1 MMKKQRI
8 GAMVLAGMMLL
19 GLTGCGAATNK
30 AKAYSKYVELG
41 EYKGVEYTR
50 TVTEIGE
57 EQIQAQ
63 LDSFVSGLAEN
74 EEVKDRAVEDG
85 DIVNI
90 DFVGTMDGEAFDGG
104 TSEGYDLTIG
114 SGSFIDGFEQGL
126 IGHNIGEEVSLDLK
140 FPDPYENDPEKAGKE
155 VNFAV
160 TINSISVKTTPELT
174 DALVKENTDYDTIEA
189 YKDSIKENLEKQ
201 AESSADTQAET
212 DIFNKVLE
220 NCKITG
226 YDEDE
231 VKELVDAQF
240 EQFKQT
246 AESYEAYGY
255 TYEAILEANGYTS
268 EDELKEG
275 ITEYCKSYLD
285 QKMVLYCIARE
296 EGIKVTSD
304 ETDAMVKE
312 YMENYSIETEE
323 EVYDYFGDDY
333 FEYRVISDKVME
345 LLKKEAV
352 LVDSTEESSK
362 EDADSEDET
371 SEETTSEEEA
381 EK

>member
-1 MMKKQRI
+1 MKKRRI
-8 GAMVLAGMMLL
+8 GAVVLAGVMLL
-19 GLTGCGAATNK
+19 GLTGCGTGSSSK

-41 EYKGVEYTR
+41 EYKGIEYTR
-50 TVTEIGE
+50 EVAEVTDD
-57 EQIQAQ
+57 QIQSQ
-63 LDSFVSGLAEN
+63 LDSFVSGLTETT
-74 EEVKDRAVEDG
+74 EVKDRAVKNG
-85 DIVNI
+85 DVVNI
-90 DFVGTMDGEAFDGG
+90 DYVGTMDGEEFEGG
-104 TSEGYDLTIG
+104 SAEGADLEIG
-114 SGSFIDGFEQGL
+114 SKSFIDGFEDGL
-126 IGHNIGEEVSLDLK
+126 IGHEIGEKVSLDIK
-140 FPDPYENDPEKAGKE
+140 FPDEYPNDPEKAGKD

-160 TINSISVKTTPELT
+160 TINSISEKNTPELT
-174 DALVKENTDYDTIEA
+174 DALVKENTEYDTVDA
-189 YKDSIKENLEKQ
+189 YKESIRENLEQQ
-201 AESSADTQAET
+201 AESSADSQVQS
-212 DIFNKVLE
+212 DIFNKVME

-246 AESYEAYGY
+246 AQSYEAYGY
-255 TYEAILEANGYTS
+255 SYEDILKSNGYTS

-275 ITEYCKSYLD
+275 ITEYCKSYLE
-285 QKMVLYCIARE
+285 QKMVLYCIAKA

-312 YMENYSIETEE
+312 YMETYSVETEE

-352 LVDSTEESSK
+352 LVDSTEETK
-362 EDADSEDET
+362 EDT
-371 SEETTSEEEA
+371 SEEASEEEKTTEE

>member
-1 MMKKQRI
+1 MKKQRI
-8 GAMVLAGMMLL
+8 GAVVLAGMMLL

-41 EYKGVEYTR
+41 EYKGIEYTR

-140 FPDPYENDPEKAGKE
+140 FPDPYENDPKKAGKE

-174 DALVKENTDYDTIEA
+174 DALVKENTDYDTIAA

-362 EDADSEDET
+362 EDADSEEET